1 MRIILHI
8 DLDSFYASLEEKRNP
23 ELKGKPVVVCVFSGR
38 TEDSGAVAT
47 SNYPA
52 RALGIK
58 SGMPIS
64 QAKELGKDV
73 AVYIPTD
80 IPYYKDVSDKIMEIL
95 RKYTDK
101 FEQRS
106 IDEAYLDVSDLG
118 NFEEA
123 KIVAEQI
130 KKDVFE
136 SECITCSVGIG
147 PNKLIAKMAGKVKK
161 PDGLTLIKTE
171 EVKGFLNPLPVSKL
185 FGIGPKSLEFFE
197 KVQIK
202 TIEDLSKADVNV
214 LTKQF
219 GEKKG
224 REFWERANGI
234 DIDEVEE
241 LEKQQ
246 ISKIGTLKENT
257 KDLDL
262 IGKKVDELAEE
273 LQKKIEKEGVKF
285 KTVSVIIILA
295 NLETHTKSKTLDNF
309 TDDVEVVKIETK
321 KLFQEF
327 LEKNPDKKLRRCGIR
342 VSGFDREQK
351 EDKNQKTLFSF
362 GK

>member
-1 MRIILHI
+1 
-8 DLDSFYASLEEKRNP
+8 
-23 ELKGKPVVVCVFSGR
+23 
-38 TEDSGAVAT
+38 
-47 SNYPA
+47 
-52 RALGIK
+52 
-58 SGMPIS
+58 MPIS
-64 QAKELGKDV
+64 QAKELGKDK

-80 IPYYKDVSDKIMEIL
+80 IPHYKEASDRIMEIL
-95 RKYTDK
+95 RTYTEK

-118 NFEEA
+118 SFEEA
-123 KIVAEQI
+123 RVVAEQI
-130 KKDVFE
+130 KKDV
-136 SECITCSVGIG
+136 SEKEGITCSVGIG

-161 PDGLTLIKTE
+161 PDGLTLIKSE

-197 KVQIK
+197 TVGIK
-202 TIEDLSKADVNV
+202 TIEDLSKTDVSI

-224 REFWERANGI
+224 KEFWERANGI
-234 DIDEVEE
+234 DTDEVEE

-262 IGKKVDELAEE
+262 ISKKVDELAEE
-273 LQKKIEKEGVKF
+273 LQKKIQKEGIKF
-285 KTVSVIIILA
+285 KTVSVIIILT

-309 TDDVEVVKIETK
+309 TDDVDIVQIETK

-327 LEKNPDKKLRRCGIR
+327 LEKNPDKKLRRCGVR
-342 VSGFDREQK
+342 VSGFDIEQK
-351 EDKNQKTLFSF
+351 EDKKQKSLFSF